1 MKDYDRINKIKEE
14 KNKEIQAL
22 KDQITTLEE
31 KLKKAEEKNQ
41 ELRQKLYDAKE
52 GKGESNRLKRIIVE
66 KERNEKTLQNKLD
79 KSEGKHILSTFSKE
93 NQELILKIR
102 KLEYSTSMF
111 NSLAYKF
118 KDGTENVIQI
128 AYRIKLNSADDM
140 DFYTYAFR
148 DDIVGLLEK
157 ILRILTQVKK
167 SSASNYL
174 VDLVEGKLKLPNEY
188 LKAVPTLNDKTVLE
202 NILSLT
208 NIQSTAYHGS
218 RMKEKRVFIN
228 EDGSKRKYSDF
239 LNVSKEEQLKA
250 IFTLLRFI
258 YYFFTSKNYE
268 QNLINLSSYWYK
280 TLND

>member
-1 MKDYDRINKIKEE
+1 MKDYDKINKIKEE
-14 KNKEIQAL
+14 KNKEIEAL
-22 KDQITTLEE
+22 KKEIEDLKGKLE
-31 KLKKAEEKNQ
+31 KSEEKND
-41 ELRQKLYDAKE
+41 ELRKKLFDAKE
-52 GKGESNRLKRIIVE
+52 GKGENSRLKKIITE

-102 KLEYSTSMF
+102 KLEYNNSIF

-128 AYRIKLNSADDM
+128 AYRIKLKSADDM

-174 VDLVEGKLKLPNEY
+174 VDLVDGKLKLPAEY
-188 LKAVPTLNDKTVLE
+188 IKAVPALQEKNVLN

-208 NIQSTAYHGS
+208 NIQSVAYHGS
-218 RMKEKRVFIN
+218 RIKEKRVFVN
-228 EDGSKRKYSDF
+228 EDGTKRKYSDF
-239 LNVSKEEQLKA
+239 LNVSSDEQLKA
-250 IFTLLRFI
+250 IFTLLKFI
-258 YYFFTSKNYE
+258 YYFYTSKNYE
-268 QNLINLSSYWYK
+268 SNLLNLSSYWYK

>member
-188 LKAVPTLNDKTVLE
+188 LKAVPTLGDKTVLE